1 MADLLA
7 ADCRRSRRRVDRDR
21 RRGSSAAAG
30 YGVETR
36 RGCYHDGGRRQDR
49 GTFAAR
55 FRRRSGWAR
64 PGAGRA
70 ARTRRGTGDRL
81 RSGRKAAEDD
91 RAAGIGGRNGCGDGR
106 ECRVAVAA
114 DCGSGRDVGRCGGA
128 GFGGKRRACRG
139 SRVRRGV
146 GDRPEACVRRA
157 GDKRR
162 KSCGGQRRTDWR
174 SCRPVRGSGR
184 QPLCGPRRCASG
196 IPVLRTEA
204 DVVLAVGG
212 RRRLRGRRFGRADAA
227 FSHDERCPG
236 RHVLGDRQR
245 SRNRAAEELRLRGEF
260 VPPSSAAE
268 RRVHRREGVF
278 PRAVARERAQLH
290 AAAVGRAGDVRL
302 GG

>member
-64 PGAGRA
+64 LGAGRA

-81 RSGRKAAEDD
+81 RSVRKAAEDD
-91 RAAGIGGRNGCGDGR
+91 RAAGIGGRNGCGDDR

-139 SRVRRGV
+139 SRVRRSAGGSRGGRFRRGV
-146 GDRPEACVRRA
+146 GDRPEACVRRV

-162 KSCGGQRRTDWR
+162 KACGGQRRTDGR
-174 SCRPVRGSGR
+174 SCRPVPRQREAASMRSAAMRVRHPGPPHGSGCRSRCRREAASPGTVVR
-184 QPLCGPRRCASG
+184 Q
-196 IPVLRTEA
+196 
-204 DVVLAVGG
+204 DG
-212 RRRLRGRRFGRADAA
+212 RRI
-227 FSHDERCPG
+227 
-236 RHVLGDRQR
+236 
-245 SRNRAAEELRLRGEF
+245 
-260 VPPSSAAE
+260 
-268 RRVHRREGVF
+268 F
-278 PRAVARERAQLH
+278 P
-290 AAAVGRAGDVRL
+290 
-302 GG
+302 